1 MYYYVQVRAGSSP
14 RHLAKRK
21 AVVEKEK
28 IVGIMEEYEDW
39 EEIVHS
45 PYIPDQMEE
54 SRARPKARY
63 WACLNVGHWVR
74 LRETMKVCR
83 WVKRLEKR

>member
-1 MYYYVQVRAGSSP
+1 
-14 RHLAKRK
+14 LAKRK

-45 PYIPDQMEE
+45 PYIPDQME
-54 SRARPKARY
+54 
-63 WACLNVGHWVR
+63 
-74 LRETMKVCR
+74 
-83 WVKRLEKR
+83 